1 MGARIMTPETIY
13 RVSQDAMIVAVK
25 LTAPVLLPS
34 LAIGLI
40 IAMFQAATHINESTL
55 TFVPKLIIIGLV
67 LLIMGPWML
76 QMFLDYFQALIRD
89 IPQLIG

>member
-1 MGARIMTPETIY
+1 
-13 RVSQDAMIVAVK
+13 MIVAVK

-34 LAIGLI
+34 LAVGLI
-40 IAMFQAATHINESTL
+40 IAMFQAATQINESTL

-76 QMFLDYFQALIRD
+76 QLFLDYFQDLIRD
-89 IPQLIG
+89 IPRLIG

>member
-1 MGARIMTPETIY
+1 MTPETIY
-13 RVSQDAMIVAVK
+13 RVSQDAMVVAVK
-25 LTAPVLLPS
+25 LTAPILLPS
-34 LAIGLI
+34 LAIGRI
-40 IAMFQAATHINESTL
+40 IAMFQAATQINESTL